1 VLRLPLE
8 FTPTFVESYD
18 AVPDP
23 DVEAVNRMLDDLEQ
37 RHDQPEM
44 RSIIHIGSAVLFATP
59 RIYAPRS
66 VYRITWCYDNHDRP
80 SAIAC
85 ITVASLE
92 T

>member
-1 VLRLPLE
+1 LRLRLK
-8 FTPTFVESYD
+8 FTPTFVDSYN
-18 AVPDP
+18 AVPEA
-23 DVEAVNRMLDDLEQ
+23 DVEAVNRMLDDLEE

-44 RSIIHIGSAVLFATP
+44 RSIIHVGSAVLFATP
-59 RIYAPRS
+59 RIYAPHG
-66 VYRITWCYDNHDRP
+66 VYRITWCYDDRERP